1 MNKKTEICK
10 EDLKLFASIFK
21 GKADKHFLIS
31 KLEQTLDIWC
41 KKADRDIFIVP
52 PEDIDEHIDY
62 LIEEINKTV
71 RGYAKLIHS
80 GKKFDDK
87 FVRFFSHI
95 MREVKL
101 N

>member
-1 MNKKTEICK
+1 MKWVKKNEEVFYPKQMDFVKI
-10 EDLKLFASIFK
+10 DKL
-21 GKADKHFLIS
+21 D
-31 KLEQTLDIWC
+31 
-41 KKADRDIFIVP
+41 
-52 PEDIDEHIDY
+52 IDY